1 MKERGGRPSAFI
13 AFECLGTLMKHDTGV
28 FGIASQPCVRNS
40 GKWKY
45 SQYIYKLSA
54 SLLFWKNCIVMV
66 ICLFRKGV
74 TNVITMMWMIIESS
88 FNFEFFTLF
97 CNDFIREPITK
108 ISSMLRKTPLFCS
121 FSGNS
126 QSERFPIA
134 LIGHP

>member
-1 MKERGGRPSAFI
+1 MEIFTIYLQVVGKFAFL
-13 AFECLGTLMKHDTGV
+13 EELYC
-28 FGIASQPCVRNS
+28 
-40 GKWKY
+40 Y
-45 SQYIYKLSA
+45 
-54 SLLFWKNCIVMV
+54 MV

-88 FNFEFFTLF
+88 FNFEFFTLI